1 MNGSP
6 QQPAVRPS
14 AAPQHIG
21 RKHWTAGPRALCALE
36 MLAQVGNAE
45 HAVHERTLHM
55 GIHAMRQFGVAATSM
70 ALVRRD
76 VLAVLH
82 ERGYIEPGPEHRTW
96 RLSSD
101 ARPLLP
107 RLRAGE
113 RCPAMLPAT
122 RRTWAGSAADDD
134 IDDIDNADTTP
145 PTPPTQAAE
154 PPNPLLSAAVCCGME
169 RRALSHADAHPC
181 TARAGSEQ
189 ALAYPSRRGNR
200 LYWRDGRV
208 TDLQGVALEVCG
220 GVESRHAAGR
230 RSDLWASDHR

>member
-1 MNGSP
+1 MSH
-6 QQPAVRPS
+6 RPHRTW
-14 AAPQHIG
+14 AP
-21 RKHWTAGPRALCALE
+21 GPRAMRTLE
-36 MLAQVGNAE
+36 MLAQVAE
-45 HAVHERTLHM
+45 GCPEAVHEATLHD
-55 GIHAMRQFGVAATSM
+55 GVNAGRDPGAAHTSV
-70 ALVRRD
+70 ALFRRD
-76 VLAVLH
+76 VIFVLH
-82 ERGYIEPGPEHRTW
+82 ERGYIEPGTERRTW

-122 RRTWAGSAADDD
+122 RRTWAGSVDDDD
-134 IDDIDNADTTP
+134 IDNIDSADTTP

-181 TARAGSEQ
+181 TTRAGSEQ

-208 TDLQGVALEVCG
+208 TDLHG
-220 GVESRHAAGR
+220 GEAAR
-230 RSDLWASDHR
+230 QPL